1 MARGDVDEHSDV
13 DLSVTL
19 PAGKTGLAL
28 GALLMDV
35 QDLIGRRVD
44 VVTGGCLRPSAC
56 SRVLNE
62 AQLLCRWVLR
72 ETWRYWTTSLLGSR
86 AVAGFV
92 TCRSIATSILASS
105 WSEA

>member
-35 QDLIGRRVD
+35 QDLMGRRVD
-44 VVTGGCLRPSAC
+44 VVTGGCMPPSVR
-56 SRVLNE
+56 SRVLEE
-62 AQLLCRWVLR
+62 ALPLRGWVLR
-72 ETWRYWTTSLLGSR
+72 APGAIGLHPCSHRVLSPVS
-86 AVAGFV
+86 
-92 TCRSIATSILASS
+92 
-105 WSEA
+105 